1 MTDATFTEEE
11 YEYYYDELLPSQ
23 KDRCVWK
30 MERKE
35 LRQKLSRLQSRAH
48 NLNRDI
54 EQLVSELDKE
64 DEEWV

>member
-1 MTDATFTEEE
+1 
-11 YEYYYDELLPSQ
+11 
-23 KDRCVWK
+23 

-64 DEEWV
+64 DEE